1 MKLDYAFRIKMKS
14 SIVLAIVCL
23 LFAYSLGVVS
33 LQSST
38 ASSNSSP
45 SNSIE
50 TLKEYTFN
58 ELGIVVDQINWSGKG
73 TIEISINKTFDLE
86 NNGPIVILLEF
97 YTMGDKPDSPGYAIE
112 GQYNNETFETSIQ
125 RWMIDGYEDSGIVKQ
140 LVIPLESEARV
151 YGNFFELTIEA
162 KNNYD
167 GYAEGLAQILG
178 TSKFLIGDNLLIED
192 YGQFST
198 KMYNNK
204 CQGHTTIGGIRRYSY
219 VQLTINNETLLSK
232 SDYYF
237 GFTITIHGE
246 VSASLFLYD
255 SNFQSYSLTRNE
267 TDDYT
272 TVVTAELVPHL
283 GVNIF
288 TLETAIYGQN
298 LLSSS
303 FNITISD
310 VHLNVE
316 YSGSGGFGFG
326 DLEIAFFNWPSYP
339 IVGVIILA
347 LWVLPY
353 SVLKFRDWKKMP
365 GEVEINFLEDE
376 NAVNI
381 LDPEGLSVTE
391 EDDDIDETFEL
402 EEDE

>member
-1 MKLDYAFRIKMKS
+1 M
-14 SIVLAIVCL
+14 
-23 LFAYSLGVVS
+23 
-33 LQSST
+33 
-38 ASSNSSP
+38 
-45 SNSIE
+45 
-50 TLKEYTFN
+50 
-58 ELGIVVDQINWSGKG
+58 
-73 TIEISINKTFDLE
+73 
-86 NNGPIVILLEF
+86 
-97 YTMGDKPDSPGYAIE
+97 
-112 GQYNNETFETSIQ
+112 
-125 RWMIDGYEDSGIVKQ
+125 
-140 LVIPLESEARV
+140 
-151 YGNFFELTIEA
+151 
-162 KNNYD
+162 
-167 GYAEGLAQILG
+167 
-178 TSKFLIGDNLLIED
+178 IGDNLLIED

-204 CQGHTTIGGIRRYSY
+204 CQGHTTIGGIRTYSY
-219 VQLTINNETLLSK
+219 VQLTINNETLLAE

-237 GFTITIHGE
+237 GFTIAIHGE

-255 SNFQSYSLTRNE
+255 SNYQSYSLTKNE

-272 TVVTAELVPHL
+272 TEVTTELVPHL

-310 VHLNVE
+310 VHLIVE
-316 YSGSGGFGFG
+316 YSQGSGFGFG
-326 DLEIAFFNWPSYP
+326 DLEIEFFNWPSYP

-353 SVLKFRDWKKMP
+353 SVLKFRDWKKLP
-365 GEVEINFLEDE
+365 GEVEINFLEDD
-376 NAVNI
+376 NAINI

-391 EDDDIDETFEL
+391 EDDDIDETFEI